1 VLEPVP
7 DPAPAESIDQSP
19 TPQDAAPGPR
29 RAMAAMAAMEVV
41 LASGLPTQFALGALL
56 MGLGLAPFDSEGGLS
71 MRYVATLLT
80 ADTVALIAFIVWRL
94 QAGGERT
101 RTVMLGTRRWT
112 RETWLGLAM
121 LPMVFGGV
129 VALMAVLRRVWP
141 ALHNVDTNPFET
153 LARSPLNA
161 ALLMVLVVVSGGL
174 KEEFQRA
181 FVLHRFE
188 QSLGGARTGLA
199 VYSLVFGAGHMIQGY
214 DVGIATMLMGVAW
227 GVTFLW
233 RQSIVAPAVC
243 HAGFNAAQ
251 IVQFIISAA

>member
-1 VLEPVP
+1 
-7 DPAPAESIDQSP
+7 
-19 TPQDAAPGPR
+19 
-29 RAMAAMAAMEVV
+29 MAAMEVV

-56 MGLGLAPFDSEGGLS
+56 MGLGLAPYGADGRLS
-71 MRYVATLLT
+71 MTYVATLLT
-80 ADTVALIAFIVWRL
+80 ADTVALIALIVWRL
-94 QAGGERT
+94 RAGGERT
-101 RTVMLGTRRWT
+101 RTVVLGTRRWT
-112 RETWLGLAM
+112 REAWLGLAM
-121 LPMVFGGV
+121 LPALLGGV
-129 VALMAVLRRVWP
+129 VALMAALRQVWP
-141 ALHNVDTNPFET
+141 ALHNVDANPFEA

-174 KEEFQRA
+174 KEECQRA

-227 GVTFLW
+227 GMMFLW
-233 RQSIVAPAVC
+233 RRSIVAPAVC

-251 IVQFIISAA
+251 IVQFIIWGA